1 MPYSGTGRYYYR
13 IPSARRFDYRRDF
26 GSDTAWNT
34 ILSTAAPIPFR
45 QAGIMPPFP
54 ARSLLDSIAA
64 RTPAVSSANGVVAL
78 SYDHEGKRAT
88 FRIDR
93 ARWLIVAR
101 THCTPNGDSCLPDI
115 FAGLYYAYKTVSG
128 IPVVSSITAY
138 PPDSADA
145 EALHAARGGYVF
157 TDIHVN
163 ESLPDSLFSHAV
175 FARNTLRQ
183 HGGGQRRGATPF
195 VAIRGRGVRDLLG
208 RRLRAPG
215 LIRRPGAGVYILA
228 PEAHGAALVVQT
240 RGYAGRSAH
249 RN

>member
-64 RTPAVSSANGVVAL
+64 RTPAVSSENGVVAL

-101 THCTPNGDSCLPDI
+101 THCTLDGDSCRPDI
-115 FAGLYYAYKTVSG
+115 FPQMYYAYKTISG
-128 IPVVSSITAY
+128 IPVVSRITAY

-145 EALHAARGGYVF
+145 GAQYVARGGFFF
-157 TDIHVN
+157 TDIHIN

-175 FARNTLRQ
+175 IVSDTF
-183 HGGGQRRGATPF
+183 
-195 VAIRGRGVRDLLG
+195 RGRSGRQSQSAAPHVAAGGRGIRDLLG
-208 RRLRAPG
+208 RRLGAPG
-215 LIRRPGAGVYILA
+215 RIRRPGAGVYILDVD
-228 PEAHGAALVVQT
+228 AHGAAIIVPTHDIPEKQ
-240 RGYAGRSAH
+240 
-249 RN
+249 